1 MAIIIPSKSIYQKEN
16 PKIRKNVIEKIEFTI
31 DIAFVNDF
39 DF

>member
-1 MAIIIPSKSIYQKEN
+1 MAAFHYIDAEKA
-16 PKIRKNVIEKIEFTI
+16 RDVIEKIEFTI